1 MARNVAIGGR
11 SNSNMFAPSR
21 GSALVGGSSVCRE
34 SLRKCQAALEALL
47 LEVFEPFADD
57 PESLAEELDSLL
69 VVLDSLDDEFDFD
82 FSDAL
87 ARAFE
92 P

>member
-1 MARNVAIGGR
+1 M
-11 SNSNMFAPSR
+11 
-21 GSALVGGSSVCRE
+21 VGGSSVCRE

-69 VVLDSLDDEFDFD
+69 VVLDSVVLDSVVLDSLDDEFDLD

>member
-1 MARNVAIGGR
+1 M
-11 SNSNMFAPSR
+11 
-21 GSALVGGSSVCRE
+21 VGGSGVCRK
-34 SLRKCQAALEALL
+34 SLQKRQAALEALL
-47 LEVFEPFADD
+47 LEVFEPFTDD

-69 VVLDSLDDEFDFD
+69 VPLDSVLLDSLDDEFDLD

>member
-1 MARNVAIGGR
+1 M
-11 SNSNMFAPSR
+11 
-21 GSALVGGSSVCRE
+21 VGGSSVCRK

-69 VVLDSLDDEFDFD
+69 VVLDSVVLDSLDDEFDLD

>member
-1 MARNVAIGGR
+1 M
-11 SNSNMFAPSR
+11 
-21 GSALVGGSSVCRE
+21 
-34 SLRKCQAALEALL
+34 
-47 LEVFEPFADD
+47 FEPFTDD
-57 PESLAEELDSLL
+57 PESLVEELDSLFA
-69 VVLDSLDDEFDFD
+69 VLDSLDDELDLD

>member
-1 MARNVAIGGR
+1 M
-11 SNSNMFAPSR
+11 
-21 GSALVGGSSVCRE
+21 
-34 SLRKCQAALEALL
+34 
-47 LEVFEPFADD
+47 FEPFTDD
-57 PESLAEELDSLL
+57 PESLVEELDSLFA
-69 VVLDSLDDEFDFD
+69 VLDSPDDELDLD

>member
-1 MARNVAIGGR
+1 M
-11 SNSNMFAPSR
+11 
-21 GSALVGGSSVCRE
+21 VGGSSVCRE
-34 SLRKCQAALEALL
+34 SLRKGQAALEALL
-47 LEVFEPFADD
+47 LEVFEPFVDD

-69 VVLDSLDDEFDFD
+69 VALDSVALDSVVLDSLDDEFDLD

-87 ARAFE
+87 ARAFA